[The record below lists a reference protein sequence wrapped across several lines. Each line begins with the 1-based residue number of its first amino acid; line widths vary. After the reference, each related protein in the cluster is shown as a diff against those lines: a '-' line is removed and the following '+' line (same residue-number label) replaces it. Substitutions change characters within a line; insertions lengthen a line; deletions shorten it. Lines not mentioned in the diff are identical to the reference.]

1 MLLKM
6 LRQYR
11 TALNHLLQI
20 KGAKKE
26 LCKVLKK
33 NINQEVQK
41 LCSNDSVFRS
51 SNISKFSWKSAFKQ
65 LENDSPFIVDIH
77 YNCSAGKF
85 VVSLQQSISFTTFE
99 TNVYLK
105 NNTFKIIINMSDTK
119 ISIYSRHFKYHC
131 WK

>member
-1 MLLKM
+1 M
-6 LRQYR
+6 RQYR

-65 LENDSPFIVDIH
+65 LENDSPFIVDIL
-77 YNCSAGKF
+77 SSIAGNNMKQTPRL
-85 VVSLQQSISFTTFE
+85 VSSLGVLLFTRNQQMNSIQSINSVMMFRGH
-99 TNVYLK
+99 VR
-105 NNTFKIIINMSDTK
+105 TK
-119 ISIYSRHFKYHC
+119 VLIYKV
-131 WK
+131 